1 MTNLTRKQTELIAMA
16 LKHAK
21 QGIIQPEFAKDHC
34 REIVE
39 LLQQIEE
46 PKMPRTIY
54 NELAR

>member
-1 MTNLTRKQTELIAMA
+1 MTNLTRQQVLLIATA

-21 QGIIQPEFAKDHC
+21 QGVTQPEFAKDHC

-46 PKMPRTIY
+46 KSVV
-54 NELAR
+54 NEAAK